1 MSLRGTR
8 RLGSSRTRT
17 VGVALAAGSLALKMN
32 VDTETV
38 VFAIYD
44 IFTQGL
50 LGYWLILAHDS
61 ANGL

>member
-1 MSLRGTR
+1 MLS
-8 RLGSSRTRT
+8 
-17 VGVALAAGSLALKMN
+17 ALAAGCLALKIS

-61 ANGL
+61 AQGM